1 MSEESLKTPTSR
13 PILIYFELRS
23 NPSLITVICKDP
35 HSPNKLFATKYC
47 FLILE
52 DDISFFFIIPLFFV
66 YFLLFYV
73 ILCYFVIIN
82 FYKNYVIIIILF
94 IYFFSWK
101 LLLFFHVPGSSEM
114 FRVPGFIDAR
124 GGTGS
129 SAILIKQGSVNRANG
144 FLRKLG
150 RICLPICSNI

>member
-1 MSEESLKTPTSR
+1 MKTPTSR

-35 HSPNKLFATKYC
+35 HSPNKLFATKNC

-66 YFLLFYV
+66 YFLLFYA

-82 FYKNYVIIIILF
+82 FYKNYVIIIIL
-94 IYFFSWK
+94 
-101 LLLFFHVPGSSEM
+101 LLFFFHENYFYFFMFLDLPRCSV
-114 FRVPGFIDAR
+114 FRVLSTPGAGPVR
-124 GGTGS
+124 QPS
-129 SAILIKQGSVNRANG
+129 
-144 FLRKLG
+144 
-150 RICLPICSNI
+150 